1 MSWFVK
7 KTAYK
12 LTWWKR
18 GMIVLG
24 GFLGGVL
31 MFSRQWRI
39 SQYLLDIK
47 INTFTVKMGIVC
59 DLICF
64 LGLTICVWAR
74 HTIAGNWSS
83 NVTFKENH
91 ELIQKGPYRYV
102 RHPIYTGVLLML
114 ASLAPILGTLNAYL
128 AILVFFAVYWY
139 KLRQEEI
146 LLTQHFPKE
155 YPEYQSR
162 VKALIPFIF

>member
-1 MSWFVK
+1 
-7 KTAYK
+7 
-12 LTWWKR
+12 
-18 GMIVLG
+18 
-24 GFLGGVL
+24 
-31 MFSRQWRI
+31 MFSHQWRP
-39 SQYLLDIK
+39 SLYPLDIR

-102 RHPIYTGVLLML
+102 RHPIYTGILLML
-114 ASLAPILGTLNAYL
+114 SSLAPVFGTLNAYL
-128 AILVFFAVYWY
+128 SILVFFALYWY
-139 KLRQEEI
+139 KLRQEET
-146 LLTQHFPKE
+146 LLTQHFPNE
-155 YPEYQSR
+155 YPEYKSR